1 MLIIKRI
8 KKYVYLLQ
16 LLSSFSYAFLPEITK
31 KRRQSADVS
40 DFLFNYIVRKQ
51 QFSSTPSPNRKPTT
65 VSAYIEFTIKPIAAK
80 IAPPT
85 I

>member
-1 MLIIKRI
+1 MLIVKRI

-16 LLSSFSYAFLPEITK
+16 LLSSFCYAFLLEITK
-31 KRRQSADVS
+31 KRRQPADVS
-40 DFLFNYIVRKQ
+40 DFLFNSIVRKQ
-51 QFSSTPSPNRKPTT
+51 QFSSATSPNWKPTSL
-65 VSAYIEFTIKPIAAK
+65 SAYIEFTIKPIAAK